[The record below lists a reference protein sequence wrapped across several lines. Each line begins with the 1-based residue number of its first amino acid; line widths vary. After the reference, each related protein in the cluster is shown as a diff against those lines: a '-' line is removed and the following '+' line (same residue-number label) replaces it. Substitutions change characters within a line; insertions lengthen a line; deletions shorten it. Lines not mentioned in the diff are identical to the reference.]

1 MARRPLH
8 VPALVAFVAISVGS
22 LLPAGPAHAQ
32 RVSLADRVSALER
45 QEAAQTGS
53 AGQANV
59 ELLNRLT
66 QLQSEMQ
73 ALRGQV
79 EQLQNENSALR
90 EGADNRYKDLDGRLQ
105 RIEGSPA
112 GAPPLA
118 AGAPP
123 RAPAATSPGLVS
135 RVPASTPPATVAPA
149 GDERSAY
156 DSAFAS
162 LRAGDYVASARG
174 FKAYL
179 DAFPG
184 GALAPNAWYWLGES
198 YYVTQNYPIALQ
210 SFDTLLQRFPDSTK
224 APDAMLKRGFAQLE
238 LGQAGPG
245 QQTLNRVITDYPA
258 SDAARLAASKLRTL
272 NLQSR

>member
-1 MARRPLH
+1 MARPSFLA
-8 VPALVAFVAISVGS
+8 VGLLALAALSAS
-22 LLPAGPAHAQ
+22 PAHAQ

-45 QEAAQTGS
+45 QATEQTGS

-66 QLQSEMQ
+66 QLQSEVQ

-79 EQLQNENSALR
+79 EQLQNDNAALR
-90 EGADNRYKDLDGRLQ
+90 DGADNRYKDLDGRLQ
-105 RIEGSPA
+105 RIEGSPSPPGA
-112 GAPPLA
+112 VPGASAPPPRPSAPTSAGLVDRVPDPA
-118 AGAPP
+118 ASAPP
-123 RAPAATSPGLVS
+123 PV
-135 RVPASTPPATVAPA
+135 A
-149 GDERSAY
+149 GDERTAY
-156 DSAFAS
+156 DSAFAA
-162 LRAGDYVASARG
+162 LRAGDYVSSARG

-210 SFDTLLQRFPDSTK
+210 SFETLLQRFPDSTK
-224 APDAMLKRGFAQLE
+224 APDALLKRGFSQLE

-245 QQTLNRVITDYPA
+245 QQSLNQVITQYPG

-272 NLQSR
+272 SLQSR